1 MNNNIKNPIF
11 VIAED
16 STVEF
21 LHEFWEVDCC
31 NMEPIDVADGLYT
44 AYDSEGQILNL
55 VTINEETGQIERP
68 TESYIKIPFLG
79 KIGSISLD
87 RTIKAIPTGIKDR
100 DKLMYHLARD
110 LSQSGHKVHGLRLRD
125 LVAIYEKNIRDGVY

>member
-21 LHEFWEVDCC
+21 LHESWAVDCC
-31 NMEPIDVADGLYT
+31 NMEPIDVADGLYR

-68 TESYIKIPFLG
+68 TES
-79 KIGSISLD
+79 
-87 RTIKAIPTGIKDR
+87 
-100 DKLMYHLARD
+100 
-110 LSQSGHKVHGLRLRD
+110 
-125 LVAIYEKNIRDGVY
+125 